1 MIPENRL
8 STTTIYNTL
17 MMPDPQPSD
26 LVSRQMGGVALN
38 DPTQGLWV
46 KPWTCDTV
54 PSEDP
59 MVPDLIRIF
68 ADDVSPT
75 TVLTDFTVTQVSLAF
90 DQNMRPT
97 IAFVASGIPK
107 LYWYDSLI
115 EQPVITELDVTI
127 TTPRVTLD
135 DHRELQVNTSDI
147 ILTYIRDGNLYFRMQ
162 RDRFLIERLLK
173 ADLNLEIANPSIVYV
188 AMNNAYRLQWLIRGN
203 FYGG

>member
-8 STTTIYNTL
+8 STTTIYDTL
-17 MMPDPQPSD
+17 MMLDPQPSD

-38 DPTQGLWV
+38 DPTQGLWI
-46 KPWTCDTV
+46 KPWTCTTV
-54 PSEDP
+54 PSDDP
-59 MVPDLIRIF
+59 LLPDLIRVF
-68 ADDVSPT
+68 ADDVPPA
-75 TVLTDFTVTQVSLAF
+75 TVLTDFAVTQVSLAF

-97 IAFVASGIPK
+97 IAFVANGVPK

-115 EQPVITELDVTI
+115 EQPVVTI
-127 TTPRVTLD
+127 LAVGVTTPRVTLD
-135 DHRELQVNTSDI
+135 DHREMQVNTSDI

-173 ADLNLEIANPSIVYV
+173 ADINLEIANPSIVYV
-188 AMNNAYRLQWLIRGN
+188 AMNNSYRLQWFIRGN

>member
-38 DPTQGLWV
+38 DPTQGLWI
-46 KPWTCDTV
+46 KSWTCDTV

-59 MVPDLIRIF
+59 MVPDLIRVF

-188 AMNNAYRLQWLIRGN
+188 AMNNACLLYTSRCV
-203 FYGG
+203 